1 MIITHDHNHNR
12 IRNDTHHPSLPFQ
25 LQFISST
32 GLDLNTRLHDI
43 SHTTLKI
50 EHAEDKTEQ
59 KPKP

>member
-1 MIITHDHNHNR
+1 MIIIIIVFEMILIILLYRFSCNSYRAQGWISIHD
-12 IRNDTHHPSLPFQ
+12 F
-25 LQFISST
+25 
-32 GLDLNTRLHDI
+32 I